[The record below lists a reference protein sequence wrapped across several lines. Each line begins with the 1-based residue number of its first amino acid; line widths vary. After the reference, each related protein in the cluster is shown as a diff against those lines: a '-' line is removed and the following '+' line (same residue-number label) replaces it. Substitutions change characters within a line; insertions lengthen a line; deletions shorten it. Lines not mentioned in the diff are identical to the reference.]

1 MKNISDR
8 AAWMPERPED
18 RRVPRPRRLLL
29 VTDVVSGVLA
39 VLLMW
44 GVLRWRDASVDQTAI
59 SVLMGGL
66 VVLFSLGLMM
76 RAGQYSNRARL
87 SPLSDTGT
95 LFRDMII
102 AASIATLLSYV
113 TKGYGTGLT
122 TPSRVAVV
130 CFAATFFVLGVAGRA
145 GLSAH
150 QRRQY
155 AQGRSVRRILVLGT
169 GPAAEDFVRFVEN
182 RPWLG
187 IAVAGRLAY
196 GNGANGNGNNH
207 PPGAA
212 GAADTP
218 GAAAAYGAPAA
229 GAATGSAPGGGLP
242 ITRLADGLRGLRS
255 LDQALRSTQAT
266 EVVVALDA
274 EDQAHMPKVA
284 SLLSLAHVPFKVV
297 PSLFEQTYRT
307 TELLGYAEIPVI
319 DVEVDP
325 LDRVARF
332 TKRVLDL
339 AVASVMIVVLALPL
353 LGMIVAIVAETGF
366 PVFYK
371 HERVGRNGR
380 RFIMYKFR
388 TMVKDADERFKDVQA
403 QNEAEFSEGRIFKM
417 RKDPRVTRVGSV
429 LRKTSAD
436 ELPQLIN
443 VLKGQMSV
451 VGPRPPL
458 PREVAKYER
467 DHLYRLRAMP
477 GITGLWQV
485 SGRSDLDFDDMI
497 RLDRYYLDHWSVA
510 MDLSILLKTFWVVIS
525 RKGAY

>member
-1 MKNISDR
+1 M
-8 AAWMPERPED
+8 
-18 RRVPRPRRLLL
+18 
-29 VTDVVSGVLA
+29 
-39 VLLMW
+39 LLMW
-44 GVLRWRDASVDQTAI
+44 GIMHWRSGDSLQTAI
-59 SVLMGGL
+59 TVLMGGL
-66 VVLFSLGLMM
+66 ILLFALALMM
-76 RAGQYSNRARL
+76 RAGQYSSRARL
-87 SPLSDTGT
+87 SPLSDTGV
-95 LFRDMII
+95 LVRDMVI
-102 AASIATLLSYV
+102 AAAIATLLSYL
-113 TKGYGTGLT
+113 TKGYGTGIT
-122 TPSRVAVV
+122 SPSRLAVV
-130 CFAATFFVLGVAGRA
+130 CFAVTFFVLGVAGRVA
-145 GLSAH
+145 LSAY

-155 AQGRSVRRILVLGT
+155 EQGRSVRKILVLGA
-169 GPAAEDFVRFVEN
+169 GPAAADFVRFVEN

-187 IAVAGRLAY
+187 MIVAGRLVY
-196 GNGANGNGNNH
+196 GDGPDGGSSTDGSDSAGPVSGAPGE
-207 PPGAA
+207 GAA
-212 GAADTP
+212 HGEGIAV
-218 GAAAAYGAPAA
+218 
-229 GAATGSAPGGGLP
+229 
-242 ITRLADGLRGLRS
+242 TRLADGLSGLES
-255 LDQALRSTQAT
+255 LDQALRSTHAA

-274 EDQAHMPKVA
+274 EDLAQMPKVA
-284 SLLSLAHVPFKVV
+284 NMLSLAHVPFKIV

-307 TELLGYAEIPVI
+307 TELLGFSEIPVI
-319 DVEVDP
+319 DVDVDP

-332 TKRVLDL
+332 TKRVVD
-339 AVASVMIVVLALPL
+339 VVIASVGLVVLSPVL
-353 LGMIVAIVAETGF
+353 LGIIVAIVAETGL

-380 RFIMYKFR
+380 RFTMYKFR
-388 TMVKDADERFKDVQA
+388 TMVKDADQRFKEVQA
-403 QNEAEFSEGRIFKM
+403 QNEVGFSEGRIFKM
-417 RKDPRVTRVGSV
+417 RKDPRVTRVGSL

-510 MDLSILLKTFWVVIS
+510 MDIGIILKTFWVVIS